1 MTALFKYKKWPSVIP
16 LENKEIKE
24 KVMNV
29 GIATKR
35 SKKIF

>member
-1 MTALFKYKKWPSVIP
+1 MTALFKYQRRPSVIP

-35 SKKIF
+35 SKKVF

>member
-1 MTALFKYKKWPSVIP
+1 MIS

-29 GIATKR
+29 GIAVNLGKYFER
-35 SKKIF
+35 ELYIGFM